1 MSAVIYNYFES
12 GLSVPVSSAAVERM
26 FSIARH
32 IFLVKRGRLGIEFFS
47 RLIRQLLLLKIE
59 RNFYRSERIFFICKE
74 LFVENN

>member
-32 IFLVKRGRLGIEFFS
+32 IFSVKRGRLGIEFFS
-47 RLIRQLLLLKIE
+47 RLFLQLLILKLNE
-59 RNFYRSERIFFICKE
+59 IFIVQRGSF
-74 LFVENN
+74 LFVKNYL